1 MGDQRAGASMLAR
14 AAPADTGM
22 YAADMPHGAAVPAS
36 LKILHILRAPLGG
49 LFRHVFDLA
58 RGQAE
63 RGHRVGL
70 IVDSMTGGAR
80 AEAVLAELAPQLAL
94 GLERVAIARE
104 LGPSDIPALRTIA
117 RRITLLAPDVLHG
130 HGAKGAALTRL
141 APRAPHAIRV
151 YTPHGG
157 SLVYC
162 PGTLRGG
169 FYRKLEWLLI
179 GRTDLFLFESSYVAE
194 LFRAKIG
201 RPRAMV
207 RVVHNGVGDA
217 EFASIAVRPDATDI
231 VCVGELRPVKAIDVL
246 IEALAFL
253 KRSGRRV
260 SATIAGEGPQGP
272 ELKAQ
277 AARLGIADQ
286 VHFIGFCPARDA
298 FTMGRM
304 LVIPSRAESLPY
316 IVLEAAAA
324 GMPIIAT
331 RVGGNPEIFGSQ
343 DSHLIAPDDVGALVG
358 AISAALDD
366 PGEVKRVAQAVRAR
380 VRSEFSSTTMVE
392 SGLAAYREA
401 LALQKLAQFT

>member
-1 MGDQRAGASMLAR
+1 
-14 AAPADTGM
+14 
-22 YAADMPHGAAVPAS
+22 
-36 LKILHILRAPLGG
+36 
-49 LFRHVFDLA
+49 
-58 RGQAE
+58 
-63 RGHRVGL
+63 
-70 IVDSMTGGAR
+70 
-80 AEAVLAELAPQLAL
+80 
-94 GLERVAIARE
+94 
-104 LGPSDIPALRTIA
+104 
-117 RRITLLAPDVLHG
+117 
-130 HGAKGAALTRL
+130 
-141 APRAPHAIRV
+141 
-151 YTPHGG
+151 
-157 SLVYC
+157 
-162 PGTLRGG
+162 
-169 FYRKLEWLLI
+169 
-179 GRTDLFLFESSYVAE
+179 
-194 LFRAKIG
+194 
-201 RPRAMV
+201 MV

-298 FTMGRM
+298 FAMGRM

-401 LALQKLAQFT
+401 IALQKLAQFT